1 MTNVLDMSHIRS
13 YKFHVRFSKTV
24 KWKSIVWPDQRIP
37 FADCLGNPQSFG
49 DLAKNLLDAL
59 AEHLSWCHGSAHSC
73 DRSNHRIVGRVQAP
87 IVMWFVTALCAS

>member
-49 DLAKNLLDAL
+49 DLLSSWQRISLMLLSIC
-59 AEHLSWCHGSAHSC
+59 HICHGSAVQLIPVT
-73 DRSNHRIVGRVQAP
+73 DQIIGLLDGFDGFRLRS
-87 IVMWFVTALCAS
+87 